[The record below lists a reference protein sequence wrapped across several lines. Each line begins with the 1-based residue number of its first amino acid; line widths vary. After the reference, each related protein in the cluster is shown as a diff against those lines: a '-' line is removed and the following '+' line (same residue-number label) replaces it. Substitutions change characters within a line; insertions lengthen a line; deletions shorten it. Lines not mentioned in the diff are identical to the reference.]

1 MTLQDEV
8 TPTINPGDDFYQ
20 YANKKWLDA
29 HPIPADKSRFGAFT
43 ELDETVNAQLRT
55 LLESPAAADEPYTVA
70 LAKKYYTAG
79 MDIASIEARGLD
91 PLQPT
96 IAAIKQLQ
104 SPDDIKALIAA
115 RHSEG
120 RGLIWSLDIDVD
132 EKNSQAYVML
142 ISQGG
147 LLLPDRDYYFEQSE
161 QFDKTRAAYK
171 KFLVDLFT
179 AIGESDAEARAD
191 NVYTLEEKL
200 AEASNTSIENR
211 DIEKLYNPFTFD
223 ELAQRF
229 TDFDWSAYAE
239 QTGIAVMKGVVVHQP
254 KFLQAALDLIVSE
267 PLDTWKDYLL
277 AHSVAPNLRLL
288 SQQFADLHFD
298 FFGKVLTGAEQQE
311 ERHKRIIRSLT
322 SQLPQPAGRLYVEA
336 HFDESAKEKITE
348 LVDHVRAALGDRIQ
362 QLDWMSDETKAKAL
376 EKLATFMPLL
386 GYPDNWRSYSDL
398 TLSDQYFENIFA
410 IKKFEWAYDIARAT
424 GPVDRHE
431 WLMSPATVNAYYWP
445 NTNGIT
451 FPAAI
456 LQPPFFD
463 ADGDFAANYGSIG
476 EVIGHELS
484 HGFDDQG
491 SMYDKV
497 GNLKSWWT
505 DADREAFEVRA
516 KKLVQQFDSYEID
529 GQHVKGELTLGE
541 NIADLG
547 GILIA
552 YDALQKKLAESGE
565 REPVDGFTPEQRFFI
580 AQARGWRMN
589 IRPELAL
596 QFLVTD
602 PHSPTFLRVNGVV
615 TNVDEWYDA
624 WQVKEGDALYKS
636 PEDRVRI
643 W

>member
-8 TPTINPGDDFYQ
+8 TPAINPGDDFYN
-20 YANKKWLDA
+20 YVNKKWSDA

-43 ELDETVNAQLRT
+43 ELDETVNTQLHE
-55 LLESPAAADEPYTVA
+55 LLETPTTDDEPYTVA
-70 LAKKYYTAG
+70 LAKKYYHAG
-79 MDIASIEARGLD
+79 MDTARIEVRGLE
-91 PLQPT
+91 PLQPML
-96 IAAIKQLQ
+96 AEIKQLQ
-104 SPDDIKALIAA
+104 SADDIKNLISG
-115 RHSEG
+115 RHSQG
-120 RGLIWSLDIDVD
+120 RALVWSLDLDVD
-132 EKNSQAYVML
+132 EKDSQNYVML
-142 ISQGG
+142 VSQSG
-147 LLLPDRDYYFEQSE
+147 LLLPDRDYYFEKSQ

-171 KFLVDLFT
+171 KFLADMFT
-179 AIGESDAEARAD
+179 AIGETDAETRAE
-191 NVYTLEEKL
+191 NVYALEEKL
-200 AEASNTSIENR
+200 AAASNTSVENR
-211 DIEKLYNPFTFD
+211 DIEKLYNPFTFS
-223 ELAQRF
+223 ELSKQF
-229 TDFDWSAYAE
+229 PGFDWQTYAQ
-239 QTGIAVMKGVVVHQP
+239 QTGIAKKDGVVVHQP
-254 KFLQAALDLIVSE
+254 KFLQEALKLVASE
-267 PLDTWKDYLL
+267 PLQTWQDYLL
-277 AHSVAPNLRLL
+277 AHAATPNLRLL
-288 SQQFADLHFD
+288 SQQYSDLHFD
-298 FFGKVLTGAEQQE
+298 FFGKVLTGAERQE
-311 ERHKRIIRSLT
+311 ERHKRIIKILT
-322 SQLPQPAGRLYVEA
+322 NQLPQPAGRLYIEA
-336 HFDESAKEKITE
+336 HFDESAKAKITE
-348 LVDHVRAALGDRIQ
+348 LVDHVRAALGERIQ
-362 QLDWMSDETKAKAL
+362 KLDWMSSETKAKAL

-386 GYPDNWRSYSDL
+386 GYPDTWRSYDAL
-398 TLSDQYFENIFA
+398 QLGDDYFENVFA
-410 IKKFEWAYDIARAT
+410 IKKFEWQHDIARST
-424 GPVDRHE
+424 EPVDRHE

-463 ADGDFAANYGSIG
+463 AEGDFAANYGSIG

-497 GNLKSWWT
+497 GNLQSWWT
-505 DADREAFEVRA
+505 DDDRKAFEVRA
-516 KKLVQQFDSYEID
+516 KKLVEQFDAYEID

-565 REPVDGFTPEQRFFI
+565 RQEVDGFTPEQRFFM

-615 TNVDEWYDA
+615 TNVDAWYQAFDVQPA
-624 WQVKEGDALYKS
+624 HKLYKS
-636 PEDRVRI
+636 PDQRVRI